1 MELSGGRL
9 GRAWALLSCVLSAQR
24 RPRAAASAA
33 AEGLRRC
40 CRRPSAAAASAAAA
54 AAPAA
59 SAAAAAFAASLPAAL
74 GPAAAA
80 ELTEDRLLLTRL
92 RGRALAAAGDA
103 ADALAVHASALAD
116 AKRALEE
123 ETPSSS
129 SALPP
134 LRWGMTAVAEAWV
147 ELSRAYLSCY
157 GRKGAQ
163 GAAEC
168 AAAALAAAPAA
179 APALT
184 AAGEAAEAAGD
195 FDGAAARYDAALGA
209 CPSYARAA
217 AALGRV
223 LLLEANDNETH
234 ASYHHHH
241 HHRRRRFGPHARA
254 LARSAVEDA
263 LRADPGRGEA
273 WRALSA
279 LASADGDSE
288 RAAAAARTAAALALS
303 APVMSF
309 SRLPPAL

>member
-1 MELSGGRL
+1 M
-9 GRAWALLSCVLSAQR
+9 LSAQR

-33 AEGLRRC
+33 AEGLKRC
-40 CRRPSAAAASAAAA
+40 CRRSPSTSSSSSAAAAVASSLPSSTSASQPPPLG
-54 AAPAA
+54 PAA
-59 SAAAAAFAASLPAAL
+59 SA
-74 GPAAAA
+74 
-80 ELTEDRLLLTRL
+80 ELADDRALLTRL
-92 RGRALAAAGDA
+92 RGRALSAAGDA
-103 ADALAVHASALAD
+103 AGALAVHASALSD

-123 ETPSSS
+123 KDISSTTS
-129 SALPP
+129 LPP

-157 GRKGAQ
+157 GSRGAP

-168 AAAALAAAPAA
+168 AAEALAAAPAA

-195 FDGAAARYDAALGA
+195 AEGAAARYEAALGA

-223 LLLEANDNETH
+223 LLLSSSASSESSATAENETH
-234 ASYHHHH
+234 RSHP
-241 HHRRRRFGPHARA
+241 RLGPHARA

-273 WRALSA
+273 WRALAA
-279 LASADGDSE
+279 LASADGDAVK
-288 RAAAAARTAAALALS
+288 AAAAARTAMALALS